1 MTANQVC
8 IAKEQI
14 PQYKFA
20 QQDTLSADPSARA
33 QRVANLLRAE
43 RLGNAFHGKVR
54 ICFKTQEN
62 DNCVVD
68 TTVWSAG
75 DDYICLKGGITLPVS
90 AITSVD
96 FS

>member
-1 MTANQVC
+1 MNTNQVC

-14 PQYKFA
+14 PQYKFT
-20 QQDTLSADPSARA
+20 QQDSLSADPSARA
-33 QRVANLLRAE
+33 VRVANLLRAE

-54 ICFKTQEN
+54 ICFQTQE
-62 DNCVVD
+62 DSNCVVD
-68 TTVWSAG
+68 TTVWSVG
-75 DDYICLKGGITLPVS
+75 EDFICLKGGVTMPVS